1 MMAYWRLEAVWDRG
15 DRLSA
20 LRKTFS
26 EAKQLGKARRIGS
39 SIAFGTVG
47 LSLLG
52 VLIAGG
58 LSYIRPQ
65 TVGPYETA
73 IGGHKILT
81 LGDGSKIELNTNTK
95 IRIATNGTQRK
106 VWLDHGEA
114 YFQIKHDAVHPFI
127 VVAGNRQVID
137 VGTAFSIRRDPDR
150 LQVTLTEGRA
160 QLEPTEGGPDVKS
173 IVLTPGDVLVA
184 TRGQVTLATRPIPE
198 LTDRLAW
205 RRGLLAFDN
214 TPLAGAAAE
223 FNRYNRQK
231 LIVVGADV
239 RSIAVGGHFR
249 ATNVDAFERIA
260 RTILKLRVETRD
272 GETVISR

>member
-1 MMAYWRLEAVWDRG
+1 MSDSADLPTSFGPKAISERAAWWLVKRHASSDWVAEDQVAFEFWMDKSPAHMMAYWRLEAVWDRG

-95 IRIATNGTQRK
+95 NSHCDQRYAEKSLARPWRGVFPDQTRCGPPLYRGGGQQAGDRCGNGVFYTPRSRPLTGDAHRRASSTRTNRRWPGC
-106 VWLDHGEA
+106 
-114 YFQIKHDAVHPFI
+114 QIHRSDTWRCPRCDAR
-127 VVAGNRQVID
+127 AGYACN
-137 VGTAFSIRRDPDR
+137 
-150 LQVTLTEGRA
+150 
-160 QLEPTEGGPDVKS
+160 
-173 IVLTPGDVLVA
+173 
-184 TRGQVTLATRPIPE
+184 
-198 LTDRLAW
+198 
-205 RRGLLAFDN
+205 
-214 TPLAGAAAE
+214 
-223 FNRYNRQK
+223 
-231 LIVVGADV
+231 
-239 RSIAVGGHFR
+239 
-249 ATNVDAFERIA
+249 
-260 RTILKLRVETRD
+260 
-272 GETVISR
+272 